1 MSRIASF
8 LPMLILLVF
17 SSLISGKGKK
27 GKTTPERKTPSRDYG
42 QTKTPQPAAARTG
55 RAAAKKDSVHWR
67 AAREEE
73 CAYGDVNHR
82 YSHNADRRV
91 AQLDGYLKA
100 GLIDRKEYAQ
110 MLERYQR
117 MDREAGLD

>member
-1 MSRIASF
+1 MSIIASF

-17 SSLISGKGKK
+17 SSLVSGKGKK
-27 GKTTPERKTPSRDYG
+27 AKSTPDRPTPSRDYG

-55 RAAAKKDSVHWR
+55 RPAAKKESVHWR

-91 AQLDGYLKA
+91 AQRDGYLKA